1 MAYRELHVVEI
12 KEMLRLWAGG
22 HGLRAVAR
30 RTGVDR
36 KTVRRY
42 VEAAREA
49 GLEPGTRTVED
60 ALVADVEAAVR
71 PGAAPGIGV
80 MRAHLRAHA
89 ELIRGWVDEGCRG
102 PKLARLVLRTT
113 GVPVPLRTL
122 QRFVADDLGV
132 ASGPGD
138 TVRVVDPDPG
148 LLEVDFLTL
157 GEFTEIGTGVTRV
170 LHAVLCTAGYSRHQF
185 LWPCLG
191 QAQGDLIEGLEAAW
205 AFFGGVFPVLLPDNA
220 SAIVKK
226 ADPVAPLFTDGFTE
240 YAQARGFEVDPARV
254 RQAKDKARVER
265 QVRFSRDDFFR
276 GERFRSLED
285 ARVAAR
291 GWSSNEAGERTHGRT
306 RRKPVEA
313 FEAEEKAVLLPLP
326 SEPYDQPRWGDYH
339 VGRDH
344 AVVVDY
350 ALYSVPFALGECDLR
365 VRRDRKTVKLYIG
378 ARLVKVH
385 PRQPAGGTHV
395 DAADLPPGKAALAT
409 RDATTLCEQGDRF
422 GPHVGTYARRL
433 AEGPLPWS
441 RIRHVY
447 RLLGL
452 ARRFGGAATDEACA
466 RALEL
471 DVVDVTRIQTM
482 LEKGL
487 VRRKL
492 LSSSPAPR
500 AQAGK
505 VLRFARDAVEF
516 RTGGPDAPA

>member
-1 MAYRELHVVEI
+1 MAYRELHMVEI
-12 KEMLRLWAGG
+12 KEVLRLWSRG
-22 HGLRAVAR
+22 HGLRTVAS

-42 VEAAREA
+42 IDAARKA
-49 GLEPGTRTVED
+49 GLEPGAKTVED
-60 ALVADVEAAVR
+60 GLIAEVEAAVR
-71 PGAAPGIGV
+71 PGASPEIGA
-80 MRAHLRAHA
+80 MREHLRAHA
-89 ELIRGWVDEGCRG
+89 DLIRGWVGEGCHG

-122 QRFVADDLGV
+122 QRFVAEDLGV
-132 ASGPGD
+132 ESGQGD

-148 LLEVDFLTL
+148 VLEVDFLKL
-157 GEFTEIGTGVTRV
+157 GEFTEIGTGVTRT

-191 QAQGDLIEGLEAAW
+191 QTQDDLIEGLEVAW
-205 AFFGGVFPVLLPDNA
+205 TFFGGVFPIVLPDNA

-226 ADPVAPLFTDGFTE
+226 ADPVAPLFTEGFLE
-240 YAQARGFEVDPARV
+240 YAQSRGFEVDPARV
-254 RQAKDKARVER
+254 RHAKDKPRVER

-276 GERFRSLED
+276 GERFRSLDE
-285 ARVAAR
+285 ARLAAR
-291 GWSSNEAGERTHGRT
+291 GWCTKEAGERTHGRT
-306 RRKPVEA
+306 RRRPMEV
-313 FEAEEKAVLLPLP
+313 FNAEEQALLLPAP
-326 SEPYDQPRWGDYH
+326 TEHYDQPRWGDYH

-344 AVVVDY
+344 AVVVDH
-350 ALYSVPFALGECDLR
+350 ALYSVPFTLGECDLR
-365 VRRDRKTVKLYIG
+365 VRRDRKTVKLYLG

-385 PRQPAGGTHV
+385 PRQPAGGTHI
-395 DAADLPPGKAALAT
+395 DAADLPPGKAALAP
-409 RDATTLCEQGDRF
+409 RDASTLCEQGEKF
-422 GPHVGTYARRL
+422 GPHVGIYARRL

-471 DVVDVTRIQTM
+471 DVMDVMKIQAM

-492 LSSSPAPR
+492 LSSSPPPQ
-500 AQAGK
+500 AQTGK
-505 VLRFARDAVEF
+505 ILRFARDAGEF
-516 RTGGPDAPA
+516 RRGGPDASA